1 MNRWVRQCCRPGGG
15 IKWYANQ
22 GGGYIRKNTVKDMPG
37 GGGKQNLSTRA
48 ASVLCCCCRPSRP
61 SLAFRSPCRLHAIQ
75 TLSLSRLSHDRP
87 TDLFTYCVSRRC
99 LVCVSFVTVPWTRQQ
114 FNTLCVCVCE
124 CVCVS
129 VWVWICALWTRLT
142 FSTCQISIIG
152 DGLNVALSPDWI
164 GRFDFETIIKLFFC
178 RSNQLGLSVWNSCE
192 IVNWMSHVQR
202 TWFQEENFDNQLRV
216 SVADSTN
223 RHFLICNLR
232 RSSWRLHCWSSTGS
246 FGSCSSSAL
255 SQVSRISSIQR
266 LAHLMASFR
275 MSQTRLTLLCI

>member
-1 MNRWVRQCCRPGGG
+1 MVRKPRGWNGREG
-15 IKWYANQ
+15 KEKYRQ
-22 GGGYIRKNTVKDMPG
+22 GYGWGMK
-37 GGGKQNLSTRA
+37 NLSTPA
-48 ASVLCCCCRPSRP
+48 ASVVCAVLCCQLSRGIHDHHSLSVRLAVCTPSK
-61 SLAFRSPCRLHAIQ
+61 
-75 TLSLSRLSHDRP
+75 LSLSRLSHDDQP
-87 TDLFTYCVSRRC
+87 TTFSPIAFLDVVWCAFASWPYPERDNNLTLFVFVFVS
-99 LVCVSFVTVPWTRQQ
+99 VCVWVFEFEYVHFERDWRLALAKFPSSAMDWTLHFLLIGLAVLILKRLLSYFFVVQ
-114 FNTLCVCVCE
+114 
-124 CVCVS
+124 
-129 VWVWICALWTRLT
+129 
-142 FSTCQISIIG
+142 
-152 DGLNVALSPDWI
+152 
-164 GRFDFETIIKLFFC
+164 
-178 RSNQLGLSVWNSCE
+178 NQLGLSVWNSCE

-266 LAHLMASFR
+266 LAHLMASLR